1 MYYYNIV
8 TLLRSNSQ
16 WCEKKMNENETQ
28 YLKKSIENFI
38 EIHLLIYTMTL
49 FEKSNCG
56 NYPKW

>member
-1 MYYYNIV
+1 MM
-8 TLLRSNSQ
+8 
-16 WCEKKMNENETQ
+16 WKKDEWKWNPIFE
-28 YLKKSIENFI
+28 KSIENFI